1 MHPFWKSKLGKLVI
15 GNCGTQFGMISAL
28 SGLVAISLLCLV
40 CASAN
45 MLSFGLT
52 QRVAKLEEVAATPT
66 STPVEVSS
74 SSLDDE
80 EVSDLIDEVDSL
92 LEEVEALEANTPTP
106 PPLPTASPTAL
117 PPKPVAMANQSGVNL
132 HSGPGTNYER
142 IGVLPVGE
150 SWSIVGRNIDSTWWV
165 VATPNGFA
173 GWVADRLVATF
184 DLNDS
189 IPIVVASSDLAQ
201 LASNSLST
209 AATPPVTPTVTAT
222 PTPMLPPGT
231 PTPGADE
238 IRQYVEDTSSYQK
251 VKYYLHVP
259 PVSASFSPDGSQV
272 AMTEQIKLYTF
283 MTDGAYTDVWMD
295 DDGKQGPLGNVVW
308 SPDGRYIAF
317 VVSFKNPGCKPC
329 QSVALLRP
337 SDGQI
342 TVLKAPDELDMGAP
356 RWTQD
361 GRLLVN
367 VHPGE
372 PADGVAYV
380 YNIFGDGQEAKGVYV
395 LSSSH
400 EGQKWYPWRPGR
412 TWRAEVSERADSYN
426 SD

>member
-52 QRVAKLEEVAATPT
+52 QRVVKLVEVAATPT

-74 SSLDDE
+74 SHDDE
-80 EVSDLIDEVDSL
+80 EVSGLIDEVDSL
-92 LEEVEALEANTPTP
+92 LAEVEALEANTPAP

-117 PPKPVAMANQSGVNL
+117 PPKPVAMANQSGVDL
-132 HSGPGTNYER
+132 HGGPGTNYER

-150 SWSIVGRNIDSTWWV
+150 SWSIVGRNINSTWWV
-165 VATPNGFA
+165 VATPNGLV

-201 LASNSLST
+201 LASSSLSS

-251 VKYYLHVP
+251 VRYYLLVP
-259 PVSASFSPDGSQV
+259 PVSISFSPDGSQF
-272 AMTEQIKLYTF
+272 AMTERIKLYTV
-283 MTDGAYTDVWMD
+283 MTDGAYTDIWFED
-295 DDGKQGPLGNVVW
+295 DDTQGPLNNIVW
-308 SPDGRYIAF
+308 SPDGKYIAF
-317 VVSFKNPGCKPC
+317 VSGFKDPKCKPC
-329 QSVALLRP
+329 RSVALLRR

-342 TVLKAPDELDMGAP
+342 TFLEAPDDQETDAP

-367 VHPGE
+367 VHSGE

-380 YNIFGDGQEAKGVYV
+380 YNIFGDGREAKGVYV

-412 TWRAEVSERADSYN
+412 IWRAGVSERADSYN

>member
-1 MHPFWKSKLGKLVI
+1 MHPIWKSKLGKLVI

-28 SGLVAISLLCLV
+28 SGLVVIFLLGLV
-40 CASAN
+40 CASVN

-52 QRVAKLEEVAATPT
+52 QRVAKLEVADTPTATPV
-66 STPVEVSS
+66 VEASS
-74 SSLDDE
+74 ARDE
-80 EVSDLIDEVDSL
+80 AVAQLLGEVDSL
-92 LEEVEALEANTPTP
+92 LAEVESLEVNTPGP
-106 PPLPTASPTAL
+106 PPLPTDPSAAPF
-117 PPKPVAMANQSGVNL
+117 PKPMAMANQSGVNL
-132 HSGPGTNYER
+132 HSGPGTNYDQ

-150 SWSIVGRNIDSTWWV
+150 SWDIVGRNIGSTWWV
-165 VATPNGFA
+165 VAAPNGLA

-184 DLNDS
+184 NLNDA

-201 LASNSLST
+201 LASSDLPG

-222 PTPMLPPGT
+222 PTPTLPPGT
-231 PTPGADE
+231 PTPGAEE
-238 IRQYVEDTSSYQK
+238 IRQYVEDTPSYEK
-251 VKYYLHVP
+251 VKYYLLVP
-259 PVSASFSPDGSQV
+259 PVSISFSPDGSQF
-272 AMTEQIKLYTF
+272 AMTERIKLYTV

-295 DDGKQGPLGNVVW
+295 DDGKQRPLGNVVW
-308 SPDGRYIAF
+308 SPDGKYIAF
-317 VVSFKNPGCKPC
+317 VVGFKNSGCEPC
-329 QSVALLRP
+329 RSVALLHR
-337 SDGQI
+337 SDGRI
-342 TVLKAPDELDMGAP
+342 TFLEAPNGLNTDAP

-380 YNIFGDGQEAKGVYV
+380 YNIFGEGQEAKGVYV

-412 TWRAEVSERADSYN
+412 TWRAGVSERADSYN